1 MMRRRLAAIAAAA
14 TVLAWLTPGA
24 FAQDLAMV
32 VNRIVYPGETVDA
45 GALEQVK
52 LRPNARVTTQI
63 VRDVE
68 EAEGKIAKRTLLP
81 GKLIPVSSLR
91 DPYLVEAGKAVTVV
105 YQNGGLMIRATAV
118 PLQPASLG
126 EMIRLR
132 NADSGKVFSGI
143 VMADGTVRVGG

>member
-1 MMRRRLAAIAAAA
+1 MRRRLAALAA
-14 TVLAWLTPGA
+14 VSLLAWFTPGA
-24 FAQDLAMV
+24 SAQELAMV

-45 GALEQVK
+45 AALEQVK
-52 LRPNARVTTQI
+52 LRPTARVTTQV
-63 VRDVE
+63 VREAE
-68 EAEGKIAKRTLLP
+68 EAEGKVAKRTLLP